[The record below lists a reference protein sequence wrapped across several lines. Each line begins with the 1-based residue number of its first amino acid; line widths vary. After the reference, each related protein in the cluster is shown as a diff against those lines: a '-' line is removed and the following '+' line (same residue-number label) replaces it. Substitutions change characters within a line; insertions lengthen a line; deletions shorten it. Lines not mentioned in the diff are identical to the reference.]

1 MKKPQGIESAINDD
15 LRGSWLALQRAAMR
29 ARRIAMQTGTALV
42 VVRNGVLEHLYPMPE
57 PATSRIQESGTEY
70 KESS

>member
-29 ARRIAMQTGTALV
+29 AMQTGTALV